1 MHRTAA
7 PQLRITVVQRK
18 SSSRSLAD
26 RSLAD
31 RSLPDRLRHE
41 RLAGSRDE
49 SSPVADLLP
58 WADPYIA
65 ALAARLES
73 DERSA
78 ALAST
83 GSSVPRNRIVRAEAQ
98 PPVFPWTDYEIFRQ
112 PSDRSSDEADQDS

>member
-1 MHRTAA
+1 MIQRIASCAVLETVTLHDRAA
-7 PQLRITVVQRK
+7 GRQINC
-18 SSSRSLAD
+18 SRQ
-26 RSLAD
+26 
-31 RSLPDRLRHE
+31 
-41 RLAGSRDE
+41 
-49 SSPVADLLP
+49 LLP